1 MTPRTILAGA
11 LLALAACV
19 SPPQVQSSAV
29 RPAAEAIVTTHDAYV
44 QADVGVGLAPTEATV
59 ALAESAALLV
69 QLGLEDAMPHRALAA
84 LAAPVLDRYDAYVR
98 TDPELE
104 DWERRYLLRSSS
116 LFRDVAG
123 LSE

>member
-1 MTPRTILAGA
+1 MKSRTILAVA

-19 SPPQVQSSAV
+19 SPPRVQSSAV
-29 RPAAEAIVTTHDAYV
+29 RPAAEAIVATHDAYV
-44 QADVGVGLAPTEATV
+44 QADAVLPPAQAAV
-59 ALAESAALLV
+59 AFAQAEALLV
-69 QLGLEDAMPHRALAA
+69 QLGLEDEMPREVLAA

-98 TDPELE
+98 ADPELA